1 MESAKDRPLQQEKG
15 VKDFFVNGLFYLFK
29 TLKCHRVLYSTINKT
44 SIWLKTHGRI
54 FFFFLNQKIMW
65 WQMQCML
72 VNSEDFPQ
80 PWKTAPAVSLL
91 QFYKLFAFYPKFT
104 RQQSNICHTGTY
116 LRSKIF
122 CSCHLH
128 EVATDAFLHSILKK
142 KTVHEEHHLLKH
154 EKLWNKLLCTTHGE
168 AKEMEKYWYRS
179 LFSVHLLPFHSL
191 LSIHWH
197 SYDKIILK

>member
-91 QFYKLFAFYPKFT
+91 QFYKSFAFYPKFT

-142 KTVHEEHHLLKH
+142 NSS
-154 EKLWNKLLCTTHGE
+154 WR
-168 AKEMEKYWYRS
+168 A
-179 LFSVHLLPFHSL
+179 PFTETRE
-191 LSIHWH
+191 IM
-197 SYDKIILK
+197 K